1 MTARDITKIT
11 DQLDHSIGGFMGV
24 FQYALLALSVI
35 LLYLLS
41 KIIIEKNEHAIS
53 MVKILGFR
61 TGEIAS
67 LYILTTAIMVLFS
80 ALIGFAAGYT
90 VIQVIFRVFMMRM
103 DGWFSFYL
111 SPSGGVLAILFVIL
125 GYSLVTAID
134 FHRIKRI
141 PLDEALKNVE

>member
-1 MTARDITKIT
+1 
-11 DQLDHSIGGFMGV
+11 
-24 FQYALLALSVI
+24 
-35 LLYLLS
+35 
-41 KIIIEKNEHAIS
+41 
-53 MVKILGFR
+53 
-61 TGEIAS
+61 
-67 LYILTTAIMVLFS
+67 MVLFS

-90 VIQVIFRVFMMRM
+90 VIQVIFRIFMMRM

-125 GYSLVTAID
+125 GYALVTAID